1 MPTKNPREL
10 FVLMLSHA
18 RQGTERT
25 SKILQEISQA
35 AQRPEIKEA
44 LEARAFVSE
53 QILTKLDECFRLLGE
68 KPVQLTGRLE
78 EVFLEDFRRELAE
91 IQSPVA
97 KHLFVLAKAIRL
109 VHLRI
114 GEFVALTAAADMTGH
129 YAVGVLLETCLADY
143 LAFAERT
150 RRFIR
155 KIVEAE
161 VGKEKIAA

>member
-1 MPTKNPREL
+1 MPTKNPKEL

-53 QILTKLDECFRLLGE
+53 QILTKLDECFRLIGE
-68 KPVQLTGRLE
+68 KPIQLTGRLE
-78 EVFLEDFRRELAE
+78 DVFVEDFRRELSE

-97 KHLFVLAKAIRL
+97 RHLFILSKAIRL

-143 LAFAERT
+143 LAFTERN

-155 KIVEAE
+155 NIVETE
-161 VGKEKIAA
+161 VGKEKLAA